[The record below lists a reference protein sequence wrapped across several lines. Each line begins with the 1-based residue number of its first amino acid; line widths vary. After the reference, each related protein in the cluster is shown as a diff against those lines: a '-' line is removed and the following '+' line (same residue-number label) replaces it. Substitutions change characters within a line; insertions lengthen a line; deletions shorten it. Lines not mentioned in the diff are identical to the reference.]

1 GARGGGRGQ
10 GHRHMLRL
18 LVAGSDRRREPIVQH
33 LMLGSERSPIGS
45 TVDPVLRF
53 DHKSRH
59 GTLRQSGTA
68 ACSGVAGQPD
78 HRNPHGSKLA
88 LRQPDASRKILDGA
102 LCLVEFLEESILS
115 VPQRGA
121 AAAAAELGIGA
132 KPRDLLN
139 GSLPATWTADRPIV
153 VVFEHAS
160 RAPRHCRLTP
170 PCRPFADDITR
181 IAERRSALAGAPPT
195 G

>member
-1 GARGGGRGQ
+1 TLQRG
-10 GHRHMLRL
+10 LC
-18 LVAGSDRRREPIVQH
+18 RR
-33 LMLGSERSPIGS
+33 
-45 TVDPVLRF
+45 
-53 DHKSRH
+53 
-59 GTLRQSGTA
+59 A
-68 ACSGVAGQPD
+68 
-78 HRNPHGSKLA
+78 
-88 LRQPDASRKILDGA
+88 
-102 LCLVEFLEESILS
+102 FLKKSILP
-115 VPQRGA
+115 VPQGGA